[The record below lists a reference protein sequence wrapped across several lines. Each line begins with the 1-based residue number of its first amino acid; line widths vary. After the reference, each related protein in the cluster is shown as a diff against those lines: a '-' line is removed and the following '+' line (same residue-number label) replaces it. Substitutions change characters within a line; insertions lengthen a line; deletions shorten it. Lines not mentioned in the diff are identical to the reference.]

1 MDEIVEIAALR
12 ERVRGWRQAGERIGL
27 VPTMGNLHGG
37 HLTLVDKALAECDRV
52 VVSIFVNPTQFVPGE
67 DFAAYPRT
75 YEADCGLL
83 AERGIDVVFAPE
95 VAEIYPNGPT
105 LRTQVAVPALDN
117 ILCGV
122 SRPGHFRGV
131 ATVVAKLLNIVQ
143 PDVAVFGLKDY
154 QQLLVIEHMV
164 RDLSLPVAVLGAAI
178 AREPNGLA
186 MSSRNVYLNTEQRE
200 QAGVLYATLTTMAER
215 LRQGDHDRRGLID
228 WGQAQIQAAGLALDY
243 LELRRSSDLADLR
256 RGDTHVVIAVAAYLG
271 QARLIDNVQLALPPP
286 GLTED

>member
-256 RGDTHVVIAVAAYLG
+256 RGATHVVIAVAAYLG
-271 QARLIDNVQLALPPP
+271 RSRLIDNLQLALPPP